1 MNNKWL
7 VYLVA
12 IAAVLIAGSAAY
24 FSVTGLGVLFSGA
37 AIAVMVMA
45 GSLEFA
51 KLVTATYLKQ
61 NWDVIKGFNKWYL
74 TIAVAILMLITS
86 AGIFGYLSNAFQQQ
100 SLVLDQVQRQIDV
113 WDIKIK
119 SNNDQIESLT
129 KQLEGLQSNQG
140 TILEKGKV
148 NNRLLRSIDNR
159 DKQVSKLQD
168 KISDLQDLNVAQNDS
183 INKIKTNNISIEKEV
198 GGFRFVAD
206 AFGVDLKVVV
216 KFFIFL
222 IVIVFDP
229 LAIALIIAFN
239 QLSMDTKKEDDEEVE
254 EEKEK
259 EKIVIDAKD
268 IVSEVSRLRLS
279 EEDLNKLESILLNP
293 PKPNENLKSAADEY
307 KKREDILSEMMKS
320 DQELGLYEESFE
332 NPMDKEEDEKWD
344 GISQEVWDRMEVI
357 EKQRELIHGP
367 ITEEDLP
374 PTGALANSEY
384 RQEEND
390 EFVIKTTDQMTDEE
404 IDEYYRPTETQL
416 IEQEIEELI
425 EKEIELNFSD
435 EFIEQAI
442 AEFNQESLEQ
452 EAWDEELEK
461 QYVEEQVPELFETL
475 EEVIVDEEP
484 IYQSETKEVDQI
496 NEIVDTVINEPEP
509 VDTRVIDRTN
519 VISQDGLFFSQA
531 VSENVQDTSSET
543 NDEKKKL
550 ESLTQE
556 SDLTILEKEETPIL
570 ESQDSKVTEDLYW
583 ETDDVNPNIV
593 IYDLENNQTI
603 IPTSE
608 EEITGQPK
616 KVISRNVSSR
626 RRNNR

>member
-148 NNRLLRSIDNR
+148 NSRLLRSIDNR

-239 QLSMDTKKEDDEEVE
+239 QLSMDGKKEDDEEEEKE
-254 EEKEK
+254 EEKV
-259 EKIVIDAKD
+259 VIDAKD

-279 EEDLNKLESILLNP
+279 EEELSKLEDYLLNP
-293 PKPNENLKSAADEY
+293 
-307 KKREDILSEMMKS
+307 KKNSEREEILSEMMKR
-320 DQELGLYEESFE
+320 DQELGLYEEPFE
-332 NPMDKEEDEKWD
+332 NPMVKEEDEKWD
-344 GISQEVWDRMEVI
+344 GISQEVWDRMEEI

-374 PTGALANSEY
+374 PNGAFANSEY

-404 IDEYYRPTETQL
+404 IDEYYGPTETQL
-416 IEQEIEELI
+416 IEQEIEELV

-461 QYVEEQVPELFETL
+461 QYVEEQVPELFVTPEESV
-475 EEVIVDEEP
+475 EEVVVDEEP
-484 IYQSETKEVDQI
+484 VYQSETKEVDQI

-519 VISQDGLFFSQA
+519 VTNQDGLFFSQNIT
-531 VSENVQDTSSET
+531 ENVQDTSSET
-543 NDEKKKL
+543 NDEKK
-550 ESLTQE
+550 
-556 SDLTILEKEETPIL
+556 
-570 ESQDSKVTEDLYW
+570 
-583 ETDDVNPNIV
+583 N
-593 IYDLENNQTI
+593 
-603 IPTSE
+603 
-608 EEITGQPK
+608 
-616 KVISRNVSSR
+616 
-626 RRNNR
+626 